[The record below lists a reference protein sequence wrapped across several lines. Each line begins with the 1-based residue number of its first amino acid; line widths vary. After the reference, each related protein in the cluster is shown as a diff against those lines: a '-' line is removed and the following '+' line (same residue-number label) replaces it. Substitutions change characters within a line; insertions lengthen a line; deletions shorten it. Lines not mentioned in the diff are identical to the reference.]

1 MKRRGVLQIGQGNLK
16 YQEKPGTVME
26 INDFCVGCYKFRG
39 PVRVIDKA
47 FLSIASFAHM
57 KIDPQ
62 I

>member
-1 MKRRGVLQIGQGNLK
+1 
-16 YQEKPGTVME
+16 ME

-62 I
+62 IYILCSKLLN